1 MQLIAHQH
9 NQSHKNTHQHTQN
22 HCHATN
28 TTYTHHPHPRIAHT
42 TPHTPHTPLR
52 SDTLAAVAPQT
63 PPPPFSRLSNST
75 GDHAEAHA
83 SDESPECPSVRTHT
97 CRHAL
102 VSRSIYNLISAVCD
116 LLPDSTPRC
125 ATLDPQLSTLSSRFS
140 AVSLPPSA
148 LRPEPAAICFC
159 SLLFALCCHVH
170 TRDTSGSHDRPT
182 DHGDRV
188 R

>member
-28 TTYTHHPHPRIAHT
+28 TTYTHHPQPRIAHT

-125 ATLDPQLSTLSSRFS
+125 ATLDPQLSILRRQ
-140 AVSLPPSA
+140 PSA
-148 LRPEPAAICFC
+148 RSF
-159 SLLFALCCHVH
+159 LLFALCSLLSCAHQRRLWVA
-170 TRDTSGSHDRPT
+170 RPT
-182 DHGDRV
+182 DRP